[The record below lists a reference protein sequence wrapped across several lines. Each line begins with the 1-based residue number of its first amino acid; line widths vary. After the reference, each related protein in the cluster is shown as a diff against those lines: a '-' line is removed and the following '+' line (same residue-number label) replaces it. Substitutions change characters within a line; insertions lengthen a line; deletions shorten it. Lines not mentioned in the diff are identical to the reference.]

1 VAQPVEDVDSC
12 ILARHGVRPMFSDGG
27 RAMTDTVPTPTDYR
41 PCAGMMLVNRLGKVF
56 VARRLDGS
64 VDSWQMPQGG
74 IDEGETPEV
83 AALREL
89 AEETGIVAAKVA
101 IIGRSVEEHVYDLPD
116 GLIGRLWDG
125 RFRGQRQSW
134 FCLRFLG
141 QDGDIDIATEHPE
154 FAEWRWADPDELP
167 DLAVPFKRALYR
179 AVLAEFRE
187 LL

>member
-1 VAQPVEDVDSC
+1 
-12 ILARHGVRPMFSDGG
+12 
-27 RAMTDTVPTPTDYR
+27 
-41 PCAGMMLVNRLGKVF
+41 MLVNRQGKVF
-56 VARRLDGS
+56 VARRLDGTA
-64 VDSWQMPQGG
+64 DTWQMPQGG
-74 IDEGETPEV
+74 IDADEEAEA

-89 AEETGIVAAKVA
+89 TEETGIRPDRVAV
-101 IIGRSVEEHVYDLPD
+101 IGRSDAEHVYDLPD
-116 GLIGRLWDG
+116 ELMGRLWGG

-141 QDGDIDIATEHPE
+141 EDDEIDIATEHPE
-154 FAEWRWADPDELP
+154 FSEWRWAEPDELP